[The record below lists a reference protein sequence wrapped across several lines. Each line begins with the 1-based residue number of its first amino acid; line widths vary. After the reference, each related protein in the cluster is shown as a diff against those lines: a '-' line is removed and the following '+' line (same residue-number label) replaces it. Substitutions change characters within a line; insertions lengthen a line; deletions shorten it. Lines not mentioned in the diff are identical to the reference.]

1 MAPMGRG
8 CAPVGRGLRRCWM
21 RRRSANWRGAGLR
34 PWRHWFAMRRCRRLA
49 AARLPICRWSICRR
63 PRSSGWSACMRIED
77 ILPLSP
83 LQEGLLFH
91 ALFDAQG
98 PDIYT
103 MQIGFALDGPLDSEV
118 LRAAAEALVQ
128 RHASLRA
135 AFRHDNLSRPVQIIV
150 PAVRVPWRSID
161 LSLLEEAAREQRWEL
176 LLLEDRAERF
186 DFAAAPLVRFTVV
199 RLGAERHRLLFTNH
213 HILMDGWSVPV
224 VVQELLTLY
233 ARRGDG
239 RALPRVTPYRD
250 YLAWIAAQDR
260 TAAVAAWS
268 AALSGLEEPTL
279 VAAQAPR
286 RVPVVSE
293 KINFT
298 LSEPLTTVLSQ
309 QARARGLTLNTYIQA
324 AWAMLLGRLTGRDDV
339 VFGITVA
346 GRPPEI
352 AGIESM
358 VGLFINT
365 LPLRVKLP
373 PSKPVADLLSELQ
386 DSQSRLMAH
395 QHLGLAEIQGLVG
408 LGELFDTLVVFE
420 NYPVDHAALA
430 KASNGLHATPI
441 AGHDAS
447 HYPLSLAAVPGE
459 RLRLRLEYRPDLFD
473 RVSVEALRGLLIR
486 LLEASVA
493 QPDCAIGRLDI
504 LDAAERQTLL
514 CDWND
519 TARAIPVA
527 TLPELFAAQAAR
539 SPEAVAVVF
548 GEQRL
553 SYAALDARANQLAH
567 HLRNLGVGP
576 EVVVG
581 LCVER
586 SLEML
591 VGLIGI
597 LKAGGAYLPLDP
609 SYPSAR
615 LAFMLEDAG
624 APVLLTQAALRQRI
638 PEHRGTIVELDA
650 DWPAIARQPTTA
662 PGNTLHPQNT
672 AYVIYTS
679 GSTGTPKGVAMGY
692 GALSNLISWSTH
704 QTQGGP
710 GNTVAQFT
718 AISFDVS
725 AQEIFSAITTGKTLF
740 LPTEDVRRNP
750 AQLVHWLTSHKI
762 NEFFAPNLIIEA
774 LCDAIIE
781 EGNDPTTLTH
791 LAQAGEALTLS
802 ENLRKFFSYR
812 SNVQLHN
819 HYGPTE
825 THVVSAYDFPQDTLK
840 WPELAP
846 IGRPITNTQVYVLDS
861 GLEPVPIGVVGEL
874 YVARTGLGRGYVG
887 RCGLTAERFV
897 ANPFGMAG
905 SRLYRT
911 GDLARWRRDGVLE
924 FLGRADHQV
933 KLRGFRIEPG

>member
-135 AFRHDNLSRPVQIIV
+135 AFRHDNLSRPVQIVV
-150 PAVRVPWRSID
+150 PAMQVPWRSID

-473 RVSVEALRGLLIR
+473 RESVEALGGRLIR
-486 LLEASVA
+486 LL
-493 QPDCAIGRLDI
+493 
-504 LDAAERQTLL
+504 
-514 CDWND
+514 
-519 TARAIPVA
+519 
-527 TLPELFAAQAAR
+527 
-539 SPEAVAVVF
+539 
-548 GEQRL
+548 
-553 SYAALDARANQLAH
+553 
-567 HLRNLGVGP
+567 
-576 EVVVG
+576 
-581 LCVER
+581 
-586 SLEML
+586 
-591 VGLIGI
+591 
-597 LKAGGAYLPLDP
+597 GA
-609 SYPSAR
+609 
-615 LAFMLEDAG
+615 
-624 APVLLTQAALRQRI
+624 
-638 PEHRGTIVELDA
+638 
-650 DWPAIARQPTTA
+650 
-662 PGNTLHPQNT
+662 
-672 AYVIYTS
+672 
-679 GSTGTPKGVAMGY
+679 
-692 GALSNLISWSTH
+692 
-704 QTQGGP
+704 
-710 GNTVAQFT
+710 
-718 AISFDVS
+718 
-725 AQEIFSAITTGKTLF
+725 
-740 LPTEDVRRNP
+740 
-750 AQLVHWLTSHKI
+750 
-762 NEFFAPNLIIEA
+762 
-774 LCDAIIE
+774 
-781 EGNDPTTLTH
+781 
-791 LAQAGEALTLS
+791 
-802 ENLRKFFSYR
+802 
-812 SNVQLHN
+812 
-819 HYGPTE
+819 
-825 THVVSAYDFPQDTLK
+825 
-840 WPELAP
+840 
-846 IGRPITNTQVYVLDS
+846 
-861 GLEPVPIGVVGEL
+861 
-874 YVARTGLGRGYVG
+874 
-887 RCGLTAERFV
+887 
-897 ANPFGMAG
+897 
-905 SRLYRT
+905 
-911 GDLARWRRDGVLE
+911 
-924 FLGRADHQV
+924 
-933 KLRGFRIEPG
+933 